1 MGQFRNPVK
10 ANDAPNMVARRQLR
24 DATGRSILA
33 FHEGGRINIEREERI
48 FQQKMEEL
56 TNALVRFM
64 MDTEKTRL
72 VNIEHTHNVF
82 V

>member
-33 FHEGGRINIEREERI
+33 FYKGCRINIEREERI